1 MMKTRAAINYNVK
14 DGDNFRVKVFSID
27 RKNRKSVTYA
37 LTTWAR
43 HLDND
48 YRKQLKKLSRDTRIT
63 LYQNMDTDIFGE
75 NYICI
80 DNIAENNSISHHTPL
95 MIEITLFI
103 NEDLP
108 DVIIEKR
115 MDHLTEN
122 LNKVFQS
129 NEYLE
134 LSKTKHKKV
143 TVFGLGDEIDEIQE

>member
-48 YRKQLKKLSRDTRIT
+48 YRKHLRKLSRDTRIT

-75 NYICI
+75 NYICV
-80 DNIAENNSISHHTPL
+80 DNIAENNSVSHHTPL

-103 NEDLP
+103 SEDLP

-143 TVFGLGDEIDEIQE
+143 TIFGLGDEIDEE

>member
-1 MMKTRAAINYNVK
+1 MMKTRSAINYNVK
-14 DGDNFRVKVFSID
+14 DGEKFRVKAFSVN

-48 YRKQLKKLSRDTRIT
+48 YRKHLRKLSRDTRIT

-75 NYICI
+75 NYICV
-80 DNIAENNSISHHTPL
+80 DNISENNSISHHSPL

-103 NEDLP
+103 NEELP

-115 MDHLTEN
+115 MNHLTERLN
-122 LNKVFQS
+122 LVYQDS
-129 NEYLE
+129 EYLE

-143 TVFGLGDEIDEIQE
+143 TIFGLGDEIEEIEE